1 MKFYVLIILFLFKL
15 STAETQTIRTNE
27 EIINLNIK
35 SGFRKFLFGTSLH
48 NFYKSPH
55 KEISDSRS
63 DERAFI
69 LLNENFNIGPAIK
82 AQRII
87 YNFHS
92 YKFSE
97 VSIIISSGS
106 KELHNFLIREYGE
119 PDIKLS
125 VNSDSTLIWKGN
137 KSYIQLGFIP
147 NEENAMFI
155 ITSAQ
160 YYNDNEI
167 RKGF

>member
-1 MKFYVLIILFLFKL
+1 M
-15 STAETQTIRTNE
+15 
-27 EIINLNIK
+27 
-35 SGFRKFLFGTSLH
+35 
-48 NFYKSPH
+48 
-55 KEISDSRS
+55 
-63 DERAFI
+63 
-69 LLNENFNIGPAIK
+69 
-82 AQRII
+82 
-87 YNFHS
+87 
-92 YKFSE
+92 
-97 VSIIISSGS
+97 
-106 KELHNFLIREYGE
+106 HNFLIREYGE

-160 YYNDNEI
+160 YHNDNEI